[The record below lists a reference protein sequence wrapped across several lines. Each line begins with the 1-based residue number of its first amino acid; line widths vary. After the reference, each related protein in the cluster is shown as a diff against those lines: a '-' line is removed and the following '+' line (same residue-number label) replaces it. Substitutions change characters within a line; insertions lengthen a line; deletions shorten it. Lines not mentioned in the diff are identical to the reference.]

1 MAGSGELVPQFN
13 DRVAATVSRI
23 AQAHVGERIAIV
35 THGGWLSAMTS
46 LLVNPPKSGSILRNC
61 SVSRVVMGVDPN
73 HVGSVLVAMET
84 WGDSQHL
91 ASVALLTA
99 NPDVGA
105 MQPSRDA

>member
-1 MAGSGELVPQFN
+1 
-13 DRVAATVSRI
+13 
-23 AQAHVGERIAIV
+23 
-35 THGGWLSAMTS
+35 
-46 LLVNPPKSGSILRNC
+46 
-61 SVSRVVMGVDPN
+61 MGVDPN
-73 HVGSVLVAMET
+73 HMGSVLVAMET